1 MGNGA
6 IKNNGI
12 TLCTD
17 GFTLQEVVLLINILI
32 LKFDIQPTLH
42 KEKGNFRIYIN
53 HNNLLKLYPYIKLH
67 FHSDML
73 YKIQKPACRV
83 PPAFADGINKNIKH

>member
-1 MGNGA
+1 MGDGA
-6 IKNNGI
+6 MKNNGI

-17 GFTLQEVVLLINILI
+17 GFTLQDVVLLINILI

-53 HNNLLKLYPYIKLH
+53 HNSLLKLYPYIKPH

-73 YKIQKPACRV
+73 YKIQKS
-83 PPAFADGINKNIKH
+83 IKT